1 MELRRAT
8 PDDLSTVGDL
18 TTAAYEEFLTGTED
32 GYREQLRDAERRFRE
47 AELWVAVV
55 DGDVVGT
62 VTYCPPGSPWRELAR
77 ADTDGEF
84 RMLAVDPAA
93 RGRGVGLAL
102 AQLCEERART
112 HGANRL
118 VLSSLPQMASAHRIY
133 AKLGL
138 TRLPG
143 LDWDPVPGV
152 HLIAFAKELT

>member
-8 PDDLSTVGDL
+8 PDDLEVVGEL
-18 TTAAYEEFLTGTED
+18 TIAAYEEFMTGAED

-84 RMLAVDPAA
+84 RMLAVGPTA

-102 AQLCEERART
+102 AQLCEKRART
-112 HGANRL
+112 QGASRL
-118 VLSSLPQMASAHRIY
+118 VLSSLPQMTSAHRIY
-133 AKLGL
+133 ARLGL
-138 TRLPG
+138 TRLPEH
-143 LDWDPVPGV
+143 DWDPVPGV